1 MKKTRRKVTLEDGNT
16 LEMSVPHEG
25 RFGSGVDA

>member
-1 MKKTRRKVTLEDGNT
+1 MKKTRRKFTMESGNT
-16 LEMSVPHEG
+16 LEMSVSHEG